1 MFDVLKSIV
10 WGLLRRFFAW
20 SPVEADVVAGSH
32 RCPNAVGPA
41 MPRFGS
47 DTWQGQGGGLSPL
60 WLIIAGLDGAVL
72 VVLGAAGAH
81 GVTSGGDAEGL
92 FDTATQYQ
100 AWHALAIAM
109 IGFAGGRAEPAAG
122 RTVHAA
128 GALFLAGTVLFC
140 GSLYIR
146 AFGGAGLFPMAAPI
160 GGTLLI
166 LGWLAVA
173 AIGGLEQFRVVRNR
187 RRRSGNPKN
196 LL

>member
-1 MFDVLKSIV
+1 MRLCRAHALEGLAMTLLRTIDGRYVSIV
-10 WGLLRRFFAW
+10 RYTTWTQVCCVGHL
-20 SPVEADVVAGSH
+20 
-32 RCPNAVGPA
+32 AVTTGKSA
-41 MPRFGS
+41 
-47 DTWQGQGGGLSPL
+47 LSPF
-60 WLIIAGLDGAVL
+60 WLIIAGLDGALL
-72 VVLGAAGAH
+72 VALGAAGAH
-81 GVTSGGDAEGL
+81 GITPGGDAEGL
-92 FDTATQYQ
+92 FQTATQYQ

-109 IGFAGGRAEPAAG
+109 IGFAGGQAEAAAG

-146 AFGGAGLFPMAAPI
+146 AFGGGGLFPMAAPI

-173 AIGGLEQFRVVRNR
+173 AIGGLEQIRVVRNR
-187 RRRSGNPKN
+187 RRRSVDPKN